1 MKTMHIVMPYAA
13 DDWGS
18 DDEYEIEEKNKPLW
32 NFPSLK
38 WLTIGFIIGYSISKI
53 HT

>member
-18 DDEYEIEEKNKPLW
+18 DDEYEIEENHFGIFHLL
-32 NFPSLK
+32 NGL
-38 WLTIGFIIGYSISKI
+38 LLVLL
-53 HT
+53 